1 MSEQAKFRVGLVL
14 GLIWAVVLLWGAA
27 RFVKLPMFTV
37 MPTIMT
43 AFLAPGL
50 VIVAMI
56 GRVASR
62 RLFDG
67 EMVDGRLFEARSK
80 GAIDQKVLTNTIE
93 QLVAA
98 LCIWPAAAILLAGN
112 GPGVII
118 WLWGLV
124 LPLRGW
130 RFGRG
135 IIGHR
140 RCGPLV
146 LARAFILRCLSV
158 YGPCGSLQPDL
169 GRGRI
174 C

>member
-67 EMVDGRLFEARSK
+67 EMIDGRLFEAQSK
-80 GAIDQKVLTNTIE
+80 GAVDQKVLTNTIE

-112 GPGVII
+112 GPGVIM
-118 WLWGLV
+118 V
-124 LPLRGW
+124 LGVGFAIAR
-130 RFGRG
+130 
-135 IIGHR
+135 
-140 RCGPLV
+140 
-146 LARAFILRCLSV
+146 LAFWAGYHKSPALRAFGFGASFYPTMLVGIWALWQLATGFR
-158 YGPCGSLQPDL
+158 
-169 GRGRI
+169 
-174 C
+174 